1 MISIVLA
8 DDHPVVRRGLRGF
21 LEADPEVRVVGEA
34 SNGLE
39 AVQLVNTLRPTIL
52 ILDLVMPGLGGLEVT
67 QRVSQNYPDTNIIIL
82 SIHANEAY
90 VLEAMRSG
98 ASAYV
103 LKDASSGDLVDAVR
117 KVAAGGRYLSP
128 PLSDRAV
135 AAYVAKTAAAPPGP
149 LSSLTTRER
158 AVLRLAAE
166 GQTSAEIAAR
176 LGISPRTAEAH
187 RAHLMRKTGL
197 HNQTELLRFAMRH
210 GILPSE

>member
-1 MISIVLA
+1 MSSE
-8 DDHPVVRRGLRGF
+8 RRPTAWRQF
-21 LEADPEVRVVGEA
+21 
-34 SNGLE
+34 S
-39 AVQLVNTLRPTIL
+39 LVNTLRPTIL

-67 QRVSQNYPDTNIIIL
+67 RRVSQNCPGTNIIIL

-103 LKDASSGDLVDAVR
+103 LKDASPGDLVDAVR

-135 AAYVAKTAAAPPGP
+135 AAYVAKTAGAPPGP

-158 AVLRLAAE
+158 TVLRLAAE
-166 GQTSAEIAAR
+166 GQSSAEIAAQ
-176 LGISPRTAEAH
+176 LGISPRTAESH
-187 RAHLMRKTGL
+187 RAHLMRKAGL